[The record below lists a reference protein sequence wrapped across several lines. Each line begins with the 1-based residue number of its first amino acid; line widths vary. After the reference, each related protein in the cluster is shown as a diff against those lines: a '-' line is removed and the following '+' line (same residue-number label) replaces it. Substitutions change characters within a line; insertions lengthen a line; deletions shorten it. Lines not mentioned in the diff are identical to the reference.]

1 MGMFSV
7 YRVDKL
13 RLIFVLM
20 IVMVGIEGDLS
31 LGAMTKKLQECRIER
46 DLCRM
51 AVAANML
58 VETNYCI
65 GVGHHQMQVVR
76 DQQNTTAE
84 FVAQFANQGVKG
96 SLAGNVNTL
105 HRLVKH
111 QQFGTFEQRT
121 RQ

>member
-20 IVMVGIEGDLS
+20 IVMVGIEGGLS
-31 LGAMTKKLQECRIER
+31 LGAMTKELQKCRVER

-58 VETNYCI
+58 VEANHCI
-65 GVGHHQMQVVR
+65 GVGHHQMQVVG

-96 SLAGNVNTL
+96 GLSGDVDT
-105 HRLVKH
+105 
-111 QQFGTFEQRT
+111 
-121 RQ
+121 